1 MRMNIL
7 VFTSVF
13 LVTSTSFSTES
24 KIEVINKGTP
34 APYTGVLIDSK
45 TGAKILAEKEFAK
58 ERCQVEVEHEKQKA
72 ESRCELDTAR
82 KVSDTEFE
90 LAKTKVLLETSEK
103 ENERLTKVVEET
115 SEDYSPFWFVGGTLS
130 GILLSVGIFYAS
142 VQIAR

>member
-1 MRMNIL
+1 MTKAITFITIFL
-7 VFTSVF
+7 FTA
-13 LVTSTSFSTES
+13 TSFATES

-58 ERCQVEVEHEKQKA
+58 ERCQVEVEHEKKKA
-72 ESRCELDTAR
+72 ESRCELDTTR

-103 ENERLTKVVEET
+103 ENERLAKVVDES
-115 SEDYSPFWFVGGTLS
+115 SEDYSSFWFVGGTLS

-142 VQIAR
+142 VQITR

>member
-1 MRMNIL
+1 MIKRLLIITSIL
-7 VFTSVF
+7 ILS
-13 LVTSTSFSTES
+13 STSLGNES
-24 KIEVINKGTP
+24 RIEVLNKGTP

-58 ERCQVEVEHEKQKA
+58 ERCQVEVEHEKKK
-72 ESRCELDTAR
+72 EKSRCELDTAR

-115 SEDYSPFWFVGGTLS
+115 SEDYSSFWFVGGTLS

-142 VQIAR
+142 VQITR

>member
-1 MRMNIL
+1 MKIITMLTIIA
-7 VFTSVF
+7 
-13 LVTSTSFSTES
+13 FSTVSFAQET

>member
-1 MRMNIL
+1 MKI
-7 VFTSVF
+7 
-13 LVTSTSFSTES
+13 VTMLTIIAFSTVSFAQET

>member
-1 MRMNIL
+1 MKKVITFITIFL
-7 VFTSVF
+7 FTA
-13 LVTSTSFSTES
+13 TSFATEA

-45 TGAKILAEKEFAK
+45 TGAKILAEKEFAE

-72 ESRCELDTAR
+72 ESKCELEKTR
-82 KVSDTEFE
+82 EVSDKEFE
-90 LAKTKVLLETSEK
+90 LAKTKVLLESSEK
-103 ENERLTKVVEET
+103 ENERLTKIVDES
-115 SEDYSPFWFVGGTLS
+115 SEDYSSFWFVGGTLS

>member
-1 MRMNIL
+1 MKKIISI
-7 VFTSVF
+7 VSVLTF
-13 LVTSTSFSTES
+13 ASVSFAQES

-58 ERCQVEVEHEKQKA
+58 ERCQVEVEHERQKA
-72 ESRCELDTAR
+72 ESKCELEKTR
-82 KVSDTEFE
+82 QVSDKEFE
-90 LAKTKVLLETSEK
+90 LAKTKVLLEASEK
-103 ENERLTKVVEET
+103 ENERLSEVVEET
-115 SEDYSPFWFVGGTLS
+115 SEDYSAFWFVGGTLS

>member
-1 MRMNIL
+1 MKKVITFITIFL
-7 VFTSVF
+7 FT
-13 LVTSTSFSTES
+13 TTSFATES

-72 ESRCELDTAR
+72 ESKCELEKTR
-82 KVSDTEFE
+82 EVSDKEFE
-90 LAKTKVLLETSEK
+90 LAKTKVLLEASEK

-115 SEDYSPFWFVGGTLS
+115 SEDYSAFWFVGGTLS

>member
-1 MRMNIL
+1 MKKIISII
-7 VFTSVF
+7 SVLTF
-13 LVTSTSFSTES
+13 ASVSFAQES

-72 ESRCELDTAR
+72 ESKCELEKTR
-82 KVSDTEFE
+82 QVSDKEFE
-90 LAKTKVLLETSEK
+90 LAKTKVLLEASEK
-103 ENERLTKVVEET
+103 ENERLSKVVEET
-115 SEDYSPFWFVGGTLS
+115 SEDYSAFWFVGGTLS

>member
-1 MRMNIL
+1 MKKIIT
-7 VFTSVF
+7 FITIF
-13 LVTSTSFSTES
+13 LVATTSFATES

-34 APYTGVLIDSK
+34 APYTGVLIDTK

-58 ERCQVEVEHEKQKA
+58 ERCRVEVEYEKKK
-72 ESRCELDTAR
+72 EKSRCELETAR

-103 ENERLTKVVEET
+103 ENERLAELVDEA
-115 SEDYSPFWFVGGTLS
+115 SEDYSSFWFVGGTLS

>member
-1 MRMNIL
+1 MKKIISII
-7 VFTSVF
+7 SV
-13 LVTSTSFSTES
+13 LTLASVSFAQES

-72 ESRCELDTAR
+72 ESKCELEKTR
-82 KVSDTEFE
+82 QVSDKEFE
-90 LAKTKVLLETSEK
+90 LAKTKVLLEASEK
-103 ENERLTKVVEET
+103 ENERLSKVVEET
-115 SEDYSPFWFVGGTLS
+115 SEDYSAFWFVGGTLS